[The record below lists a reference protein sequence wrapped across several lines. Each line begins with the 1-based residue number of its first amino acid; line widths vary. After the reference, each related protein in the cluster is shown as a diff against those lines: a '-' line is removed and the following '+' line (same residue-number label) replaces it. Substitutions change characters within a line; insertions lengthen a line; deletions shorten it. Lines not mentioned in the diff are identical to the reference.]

1 VFEAHDL
8 KEARMQHGNAP
19 LTPNGRRRLV
29 ALVEEEGF
37 TFEAAAAASNVAKST
52 AHTWVTRWR
61 EAGKAE
67 RRDLSCLRDR
77 SSRPHHS
84 PKMLSEAD
92 HERCCEV
99 RRRTGWGPRLVA
111 SEVGIPHA
119 TVHRALRRRGCSRV
133 PREPRQA
140 ALRYEWPCPGNL
152 LHMDTKR
159 HARFV
164 EPGHAVTGVRTRRSR
179 GAGWEFV
186 HTLVDDCSRL
196 AYSEIHDDERAA
208 TVTAFTRRALDW
220 FLARGIVTERLLSD
234 NAWVYVKNKGL
245 AQLLEERGIEHWRTK
260 PYSPQTNGK
269 VERLQ
274 QTMDRE
280 WARGLSYRSSAD
292 RRAALPH
299 WLDHYNESRL
309 HSALGNR
316 PPMARVRD
324 VLGHDT

>member
-1 VFEAHDL
+1 
-8 KEARMQHGNAP
+8 MQHRNAP

-29 ALVEEEGF
+29 ALVEDDGL
-37 TFEAAAAASNVAKST
+37 TFAAAAAAANVSRST
-52 AHTWVTRWR
+52 VHTWVTRWR
-61 EAGKAE
+61 QAGE
-67 RRDLSCLRDR
+67 EGRRSLACLRDR
-77 SSRPHHS
+77 SSRPRTS
-84 PKMLSEAD
+84 PRMLSEAD
-92 HERCCEV
+92 HDRCCEV

-119 TVHRALRRRGCSRV
+119 TVHRALRRRGCSRR
-133 PREPRQA
+133 PRAPRQKVV
-140 ALRYEWPCPGNL
+140 RYEWPCPGNL
-152 LHMDTKR
+152 LHVDTKR

-164 EPGHAVTGVRTRRSR
+164 EPGHAVTGTRTRGSR

-186 HTLVDDCSRL
+186 HTIVDDCSRL
-196 AYSEIHDDERAA
+196 AYAEIHDDERAA
-208 TVTAFTRRALDW
+208 TVTAFTHRALDW
-220 FLARGIVTERLLSD
+220 FLGRGIVAERLLSD
-234 NAWVYVKNKGL
+234 NAWTYVKNKGL
-245 AQLLEERGIEHWRTK
+245 AQLLADRGIEHWRTK

-280 WARGLSYRSSAD
+280 WARGLSYRSSTD

-299 WLDHYNESRL
+299 WLDHYNESRR

-324 VLGHDT
+324 VLGHDI

>member
-29 ALVEEEGF
+29 ALVEEEGL
-37 TFEAAAAASNVAKST
+37 TLEAAAAASNVAKST

-61 EAGKAE
+61 QAGEAE

-77 SSRPHHS
+77 SSRPRTS
-84 PKMLSEAD
+84 PQMLSEAD

-119 TVHRALRRRGCSRV
+119 TVHRALRRRGCSRR

-140 ALRYEWPCPGNL
+140 VVRYEWPCPGNL

-159 HARFV
+159 HARFL
-164 EPGHAVTGVRTRRSR
+164 EPGHAVTGVRTQRSR

-208 TVTAFTRRALDW
+208 TVTAFTRRGLDW

-245 AQLLEERGIEHWRTK
+245 AQLLGERGIEHWRTK

-299 WLDHYNESRL
+299 WLDHYNESRR

-324 VLGHDT
+324 VLGHDS

>member
-1 VFEAHDL
+1 
-8 KEARMQHGNAP
+8 MQHRNAP

-29 ALVEEEGF
+29 ALVVEEGL

-52 AHTWVTRWR
+52 AHTWVSRWR
-61 EAGKAE
+61 DADPEQ
-67 RRDLSCLRDR
+67 RRSLACLEDR
-77 SSRPHHS
+77 SSRPHRS
-84 PKMLSEAD
+84 PKMLSDED
-92 HERCCEV
+92 HDRCCEV
-99 RRRTGWGPRLVA
+99 RARTGWGPRLVG

-119 TVHRALRRRGCSRV
+119 TVHRALQRRGCSRV
-133 PREPRQA
+133 PRAPQEKVV
-140 ALRYEWPCPGNL
+140 RYEWPCPGNL
-152 LHMDTKR
+152 LHIDTKR

-164 EPGHAVTGVRTRRSR
+164 EPGHAVTGVRTQRSR

-196 AYSEIHDDERAA
+196 AYSEIHDDERAD
-208 TVTAFTRRALDW
+208 TVTEFTRRGLDW

-234 NAWVYVKNKGL
+234 NAWTYVKNKGF
-245 AQLLEERGIEHWRTK
+245 AQLLGERGIEHWRTK

-299 WLDHYNESRL
+299 WLDHYNESRR

-324 VLGHDT
+324 VLGHDS

>member
-1 VFEAHDL
+1 
-8 KEARMQHGNAP
+8 MQHRNAP

-52 AHTWVTRWR
+52 AHIWVMRWR
-61 EAGKAE
+61 EAGDAQ
-67 RRDLSCLRDR
+67 RRNLSCLQDR
-77 SSRPHHS
+77 SSRPHRS
-84 PKMLSEAD
+84 PRMLSDKD
-92 HERCCEV
+92 HARCCEV
-99 RRRTGWGPRLVA
+99 RRRTGWGPRLVG
-111 SEVGIPHA
+111 SELGIPHA
-119 TVHRALRRRGCSRV
+119 TVHRALKRRGCSRR
-133 PREPRQA
+133 PREPRA
-140 ALRYEWPCPGNL
+140 PVIRYEWPCPGNL
-152 LHMDTKR
+152 LHIDTKR

-164 EPGHAVTGVRTRRSR
+164 EPGHAVTGVRTRSSR

-196 AYSEIHDDERAA
+196 AYSEVHDDERAQ
-208 TVTAFTRRALDW
+208 TVTEFTRRALDW
-220 FLARGIVTERLLSD
+220 FLARGIVAERLLSD
-234 NAWVYVKNKGL
+234 NAWVYIKNKGL
-245 AQLLEERGIEHWRTK
+245 RELLAERAIEHWRTK

-299 WLDHYNESRL
+299 WLTHYNESRR

-316 PPMARVRD
+316 SPMARVRD
-324 VLGHDT
+324 VLGHDN

>member
-1 VFEAHDL
+1 
-8 KEARMQHGNAP
+8 MQHRNAP

-52 AHTWVTRWR
+52 AHAWVTRWR
-61 EAGKAE
+61 EAGEAE
-67 RRDLSCLRDR
+67 RRDLSCLEDL
-77 SSRPHHS
+77 SSRPHRS

-119 TVHRALRRRGCSRV
+119 TVHRALRRRGCSRRPTA
-133 PREPRQA
+133 PREKAR
-140 ALRYEWPCPGNL
+140 RYEWPCPGNL
-152 LHMDTKR
+152 LHVDTKR

-164 EPGHAVTGVRTRRSR
+164 EPGHAVTGVRTERSR

-186 HTLVDDCSRL
+186 HTIVDDCSRL
-196 AYSEIHDDERAA
+196 AYSEIHDDERAD

-245 AQLLEERGIEHWRTK
+245 ARLLGERGIEHWRTK

-299 WLDHYNESRL
+299 WLDHYNESRR

-324 VLGHDT
+324 VLGHDS

>member
-1 VFEAHDL
+1 
-8 KEARMQHGNAP
+8 MQHRNAP

-29 ALVEEEGF
+29 ALVEEEHL
-37 TFEAAAAASNVAKST
+37 TFKAAAAALNVAKST
-52 AHTWVTRWR
+52 AHTWVMRWR
-61 EAGKAE
+61 EAGE
-67 RRDLSCLRDR
+67 EQRRDLSCLADC
-77 SSRPHHS
+77 SSRPHRS
-84 PKMLSEAD
+84 PAMLSEVD
-92 HERCCEV
+92 QERCCEV

-119 TVHRALRRRGCSRV
+119 TVHRALKRRGCSRR
-133 PREPRQA
+133 PREPRA
-140 ALRYEWPCPGNL
+140 KVVRYEWPCPGNL
-152 LHMDTKR
+152 LHIDTKR
-159 HARFV
+159 HARFL
-164 EPGHAVTGVRTRRSR
+164 EPGHAVTGVRTRGSS
-179 GAGWEFV
+179 GVGWEFV

-196 AYSEIHDDERAA
+196 AYSEIHDDERAD

-234 NAWVYVKNKGL
+234 NAWTYVKNKGL
-245 AQLLEERGIEHWRTK
+245 AQLLGERGVEHWRTK

-299 WLDHYNESRL
+299 WLYHYNESRR

-316 PPMARVRD
+316 PPIARVRD
-324 VLGHDT
+324 VLGHDN

>member
-1 VFEAHDL
+1 
-8 KEARMQHGNAP
+8 MQHRNAP

-29 ALVEEEGF
+29 ALVEEENF
-37 TFEAAAAASNVAKST
+37 TFKAAAAALNVAKST
-52 AHTWVTRWR
+52 AHTWVSRWR
-61 EAGKAE
+61 EAGE
-67 RRDLSCLRDR
+67 EQRRDLSCLADR
-77 SSRPHHS
+77 SSRPHRS

-92 HERCCEV
+92 QERCCEV

-119 TVHRALRRRGCSRV
+119 TVHRALRRRGCSRR
-133 PREPRQA
+133 PREPRA
-140 ALRYEWPCPGNL
+140 KVVRYEWPCPGNL
-152 LHMDTKR
+152 LHIDTKR
-159 HARFV
+159 HARFL
-164 EPGHAVTGVRTRRSR
+164 EPGHAVTGVRTRGSS
-179 GAGWEFV
+179 GVGWEFV

-196 AYSEIHDDERAA
+196 AYSEIHDDERAD

-234 NAWVYVKNKGL
+234 NAWTYVKNKGL
-245 AQLLEERGIEHWRTK
+245 AQLLGERGIEHWRTK

-299 WLDHYNESRL
+299 WLDHYNESRR

>member
-1 VFEAHDL
+1 
-8 KEARMQHGNAP
+8 MQHRNAP

-37 TFEAAAAASNVAKST
+37 TFEEAAASSNVAKST

-61 EAGKAE
+61 RAGEAE
-67 RRDLSCLRDR
+67 RRSLACLQDR
-77 SSRPHHS
+77 SSRPHRS
-84 PKMLSEAD
+84 PKMLSDEG

-99 RRRTGWGPRLVA
+99 RRRTGWGPRLVG

-119 TVHRALRRRGCSRV
+119 TVHRALKRRGCSRR

-152 LHMDTKR
+152 LHIDTKR

-164 EPGHAVTGVRTRRSR
+164 EPGHAVTGKRTRGSR

-196 AYSEIHDDERAA
+196 AYSEIHDDERAD
-208 TVTAFTRRALDW
+208 TVTAFTRCALDW
-220 FLARGIVTERLLSD
+220 LLARGIITERLLSD
-234 NAWVYVKNKGL
+234 NAWTYVKNKGL
-245 AQLLEERGIEHWRTK
+245 AQLLGERGIEHWRTK

-299 WLDHYNESRL
+299 WLEHYNESRR

-324 VLGHDT
+324 VLGHDS

>member
-1 VFEAHDL
+1 
-8 KEARMQHGNAP
+8 MQHRNAP

-29 ALVEEEGF
+29 ALVEEEGL

-52 AHTWVTRWR
+52 AHQWVSRWR
-61 EAGKAE
+61 AASPEQ
-67 RRDLSCLRDR
+67 RRGLACLQDR
-77 SSRPHHS
+77 SSRPHRS
-84 PKMLSEAD
+84 PKMLSDKD

-99 RRRTGWGPRLVA
+99 RRRTGWGPRLVG

-119 TVHRALRRRGCSRV
+119 TVHRALRRRGCSRR
-133 PREPRQA
+133 PREPRGA
-140 ALRYEWPCPGNL
+140 VVRYEWPCPGNL

-159 HARFV
+159 HARFS
-164 EPGHAVTGVRTRRSR
+164 EPGHAVTGKRTQRSR

-196 AYSEIHDDERAA
+196 TYSEIHEDERAA
-208 TVTAFTRRALDW
+208 TVTAFTRRGLDW
-220 FLARGIVTERLLSD
+220 FLERGIVTERLLSD

-245 AQLLEERGIEHWRTK
+245 RQLLADRAIEHWHTK

-299 WLDHYNESRL
+299 WLDHYNESRR

-324 VLGHDT
+324 LLGHDT

>member
-1 VFEAHDL
+1 
-8 KEARMQHGNAP
+8 MQHRNAP

-29 ALVEEEGF
+29 ALVEEDGF
-37 TFEAAAAASNVAKST
+37 TFEEAAASSNVAKST
-52 AHTWVTRWR
+52 AHTWVARWR
-61 EAGKAE
+61 EAGE
-67 RRDLSCLRDR
+67 EQRRDLSCLQDR
-77 SSRPHHS
+77 SSRPHRS

-111 SEVGIPHA
+111 SELGIPHA
-119 TVHRALRRRGCSRV
+119 TVHRALKRRGCSRR
-133 PREPRQA
+133 PTEPRA
-140 ALRYEWPCPGNL
+140 KVVRYEWPCPGNL
-152 LHMDTKR
+152 LHVDTKR
-159 HARFV
+159 HARFL
-164 EPGHAVTGVRTRRSR
+164 EPGHAVTGVRTRGS
-179 GAGWEFV
+179 GGVGWEFV

-196 AYSEIHDDERAA
+196 AYSEIHDDERAD
-208 TVTAFTRRALDW
+208 TVTGFIHRALDW
-220 FLARGIVTERLLSD
+220 FLAHGIVTERLLSD
-234 NAWVYVKNKGL
+234 NAWTYVKNKGL
-245 AQLLEERGIEHWRTK
+245 AQLLGERGIEHWRTK

-299 WLDHYNESRL
+299 WLEHYNESRR

-324 VLGHDT
+324 VLGHDI

>member
-1 VFEAHDL
+1 
-8 KEARMQHGNAP
+8 MQHRNAP

-52 AHTWVTRWR
+52 AHTWVKRWR
-61 EAGKAE
+61 QASEGE
-67 RRDLSCLRDR
+67 RHELDCLQDR
-77 SSRPHHS
+77 SSRPRTS
-84 PKMLSEAD
+84 PAMLSDED
-92 HERCCEV
+92 HERCCAV
-99 RRRTGWGPRLVA
+99 RKRTGRGPRLVA

-119 TVHRALRRRGCSRV
+119 TVHRALRRRGCSRR
-133 PREPRQA
+133 PREPREA

-152 LHMDTKR
+152 LHIDTKR
-159 HARFV
+159 HACFI
-164 EPGHAVTGVRTRRSR
+164 EPGHAVTGKRTHGSV

-186 HTLVDDCSRL
+186 HTIVDDCSRL
-196 AYSEIHDDERAA
+196 AYAEVHDDEKAA

-220 FLARGIVTERLLSD
+220 FLERGIVAERLLSD
-234 NAWVYVKNKGL
+234 NAWAYVKNKDL
-245 AQLLEERGIEHWRTK
+245 AKLFDRRQILHKRTK

-299 WLDHYNESRL
+299 WLEHYNESRR

-316 PPMARVRD
+316 PPMVRVRD

>member
-1 VFEAHDL
+1 
-8 KEARMQHGNAP
+8 MQHRNAP

-29 ALVEEEGF
+29 ALVEEEGL

-52 AHTWVTRWR
+52 AHAWVCRWR
-61 EAGKAE
+61 KASE
-67 RRDLSCLRDR
+67 EQRADLSCLEDR
-77 SSRPHHS
+77 PSRPHRS
-84 PKMLSEAD
+84 PRMLSEAD
-92 HERCCEV
+92 HDRCCEV

-119 TVHRALRRRGCSRV
+119 TVHRALARRGCSRRPKA
-133 PREPRQA
+133 PREKAR
-140 ALRYEWPCPGNL
+140 RYEWPCPGNL
-152 LHMDTKR
+152 LHIDTKR
-159 HARFV
+159 HARFL
-164 EPGHAVTGVRTRRSR
+164 EPGHAVTGKRTRGSR

-186 HTLVDDCSRL
+186 HTIVDDCSRL
-196 AYSEIHDDERAA
+196 AYAEIHDDERAGTA
-208 TVTAFTRRALDW
+208 TAFTRRALDW
-220 FLARGIVTERLLSD
+220 FLERGIVAERLLSD
-234 NAWVYVKNKGL
+234 NAWAYVKNTGL
-245 AQLLEERGIEHWRTK
+245 RQLLAERKIEHWRTK

-299 WLDHYNESRL
+299 WLSHYNESRR

-324 VLGHDT
+324 VLGHDI

>member
-1 VFEAHDL
+1 
-8 KEARMQHGNAP
+8 MQHRNAP

-29 ALVEEEGF
+29 ALVEEEGL

-52 AHTWVTRWR
+52 AHTWVSRWR
-61 EAGKAE
+61 EAGE
-67 RRDLSCLRDR
+67 EQRRDLSCLKDR
-77 SSRPHHS
+77 SSRPHRS

-92 HERCCEV
+92 QERCCEV
-99 RRRTGWGPRLVA
+99 RARTGWGPRLVG

-119 TVHRALRRRGCSRV
+119 TVHRALKRRGCSRR
-133 PREPRQA
+133 PREPRA
-140 ALRYEWPCPGNL
+140 KVVRYEWPCPGNL
-152 LHMDTKR
+152 LHIDTKR
-159 HARFV
+159 HARFR
-164 EPGHAVTGVRTRRSR
+164 EPGHAVTGKRTERSR

-196 AYSEIHDDERAA
+196 AYSEIHDDERAD
-208 TVTAFTRRALDW
+208 TVTGFTRRALDW

-234 NAWVYVKNKGL
+234 NAWAYVKNKGL
-245 AQLLEERGIEHWRTK
+245 RQLLADRAIEHWRTK

-299 WLDHYNESRL
+299 WLDHYNESRR

-324 VLGHDT
+324 VLGHDS